1 MPPKIQLAPLCL
13 TWISKSLNPGE
24 VVDDEW
30 G

>member
-1 MPPKIQLAPLCL
+1 MRQTIQQAPLCL

-24 VVDDEW
+24 VVVDEW